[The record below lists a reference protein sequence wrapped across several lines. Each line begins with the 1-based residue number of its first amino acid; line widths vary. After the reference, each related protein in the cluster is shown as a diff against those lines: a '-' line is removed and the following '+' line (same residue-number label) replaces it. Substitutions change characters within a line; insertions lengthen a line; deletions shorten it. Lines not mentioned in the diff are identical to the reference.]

1 VNIMGSKAIPDTAI
15 VLAAGLGQRMRPVT
29 LTTPKSLIKV
39 GGRTMLDQAL
49 DRLQEVGV
57 DRVVVN
63 THWLRRKVELHL
75 RTRDT
80 PKIKISPEVRLLE
93 TGGGVAKALPILG
106 ADPFFIV
113 NADSVWRDGTK
124 PALYRLA
131 QGWDRDEMDALLLLV
146 PMVRPV
152 GYSGKG
158 DFFMD
163 SLGRLKRR
171 PEREVAPFVFG
182 GVQIV
187 HPRIFDLAPTPPFS
201 MNVLYDRLIKKDR
214 LYGLVHDAGWY
225 HVGTP
230 HELKTVEAEL
240 LEKEGARA
248 RQLY

>member
-1 VNIMGSKAIPDTAI
+1 MMESKAVPNRAM
-15 VLAAGLGQRMRPVT
+15 VLAAGLGLRMRPIT

-39 GGRTMLDQAL
+39 GGRAMLDQAL

-57 DRVVVN
+57 DSVVVN

-75 RTRDT
+75 KTRDT
-80 PKIKISPEVRLLE
+80 PTIKVSPETELLE
-93 TGGGVAKALPILG
+93 TGGGVANALPILG
-106 ADPFFIV
+106 ADPFFII
-113 NADSVWRDGTK
+113 NADIVWRDGTK

-131 QGWDRDEMDALLLLV
+131 QAWDWHEMDALLLLV
-146 PMVRPV
+146 PTVRPA

-163 SLGRLKRR
+163 ALGRLKRR
-171 PEREVAPFVFG
+171 PEREIAPYVFG

-187 HPRIFDLAPTPPFS
+187 HPRIFESAPTPPFS
-201 MNVLYDRLIKKDR
+201 MNVLYDRSINKDR

-230 HELKTVEAEL
+230 QELKTVEAEL
-240 LEKEGARA
+240 LEREGARV